1 MSARPGLPRRTRL
14 VLALAA
20 LTTGLL
26 ACRPDNTLWGS
37 VSELFPLDVSRVD
50 VRRNDQALQISYFAN
65 RGADID
71 LVARVVVRTDGLEL
85 AGSRAIPLEGFADEA
100 GIHPRTTVAHVA
112 AGEPV
117 RVLPLVSDGELIL
130 SELGEIGEPVRG
142 TLRRC
147 PSCRGRPTAP
157 AAGSAGRSP
166 ASCWTAASA
175 RRASRTPG
183 TP

>member
-1 MSARPGLPRRTRL
+1 MTARPGLPRRTRL

-85 AGSRAIPLEGFADEA
+85 AENRPIPLEGFADEA

-117 RVLPLVSDGELIL
+117 RVLPLVSDGELTL
-130 SELGEIGEPVRG
+130 SEVGEIGEPVRG
-142 TLRRC
+142 IFEL
-147 PSCRGRPTAP
+147 SFVQGEAYGSGRGIGGTFSGELLDGGFGEEGFPDA
-157 AAGSAGRSP
+157 
-166 ASCWTAASA
+166 
-175 RRASRTPG
+175 G